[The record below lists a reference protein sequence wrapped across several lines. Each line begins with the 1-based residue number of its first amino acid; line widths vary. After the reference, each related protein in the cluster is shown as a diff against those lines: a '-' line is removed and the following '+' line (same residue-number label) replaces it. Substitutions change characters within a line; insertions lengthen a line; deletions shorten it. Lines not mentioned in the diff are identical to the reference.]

1 MKNLLLAC
9 QIFSLLA
16 CQLVSI
22 NLTCA
27 EVSYHSREK
36 TLSVKAEGQAF
47 AELLNEIKERTGI
60 NVEIAEG
67 INGNVYQ
74 EFYNLSLESGLKRL
88 LKTKSYSFIYSG
100 NSIKKIN
107 VFSSGTP
114 SSTTT
119 ITTSAST
126 IPSQVFSGNM
136 PGRSEVT
143 GGRAS
148 IPSAVSFD
156 RQKLLEDRRM
166 KVEKKRRQRD
176 EMRR

>member
-9 QIFSLLA
+9 QIVSLVA

-22 NLTCA
+22 NLACA
-27 EVSYHSREK
+27 EVSYDSREK

-47 AELLNEIKERTGI
+47 AELLNEIKEKTGI

-88 LKTKSYSFIYSG
+88 LKAKSYSFIYNG
-100 NSIKKIN
+100 NSIKRIN

-114 SSTTT
+114 SS
-119 ITTSAST
+119 TTSAST

-166 KVEKKRRQRD
+166 KVEEKRRQRD